1 MSLSIIVAFELFFG
15 DEYWKQCTLLC
26 LNIHLQWKAKKRRW
40 FKNSLMSWAF
50 KVAKQMW
57 DCVAIYTQ
65 QLKGVKKLKVEFLCL
80 VLSYIITLS
89 WSCKFYAREN
99 QTQKSSS
106 QLLYSF
112 KLLCIGGQRNLKFV
126 WPLWLLSVSLSSFHL
141 ESSLFRLTIFRTLF
155 VTLLIKVRMHVEP
168 SLNITVD
175 IVQRFF
181 LNLEFEGR
189 MTDRGEVNI

>member
-57 DCVAIYTQ
+57 DWLRGHLYTA
-65 QLKGVKKLKVEFLCL
+65 LKKSKEVKSRIFVFGSFLHNYIILILQILCKREPNTKKLFTACFFTPLNCCVLVANEF
-80 VLSYIITLS
+80 
-89 WSCKFYAREN
+89 F
-99 QTQKSSS
+99 
-106 QLLYSF
+106 
-112 KLLCIGGQRNLKFV
+112 